1 MKGIDQLLTR
11 AVALNSR
18 HADAYAML
26 GEVRSLL
33 GDTDAA
39 GLAIR
44 ASQLEPADAGH
55 RLVTARILLRQK
67 RNDEALKVLQ
77 GAAALTM
84 SPEQAKMA
92 RELQA
97 VIERK

>member
-1 MKGIDQLLTR
+1 LKGIDQLLTR

-33 GDTDAA
+33 GDTNAV